1 MNRDMKFKIR
11 LRDPLEI
18 GNQFHVLAEK
28 LKRDA
33 PGRLYKSTTKNKP
46 FFKKEQ
52 VFLIRKRVKGN
63 RHDFFYWVAKTR
75 Q

>member
-1 MNRDMKFKIR
+1 MNRHIKFKR
-11 LRDPLEI
+11 RQRDPLEI
-18 GNQFHVLAEK
+18 GKQFHVLAER

-63 RHDFFYWVAKTR
+63 RHDLFYWVAKTR